1 MMRIDDSLLRS
12 EEKVI
17 FNLRSLYRSYG
28 YTCFKMSKFEEYD
41 LYSRNKEFLLS
52 DGVIT
57 FTDTSGKLMA
67 LKPDVTLSIVKNTAD
82 TPNITERLYY
92 NENVYRISD
101 STRHYKE
108 IMQTGIECIGDL
120 NEYNQSEV
128 LCLAAKS
135 LQTISSE
142 CALNISHLG
151 IVSALLDGEALGS
164 MRASLLKCVGEK
176 NPHGIKEICASCG
189 IDEKKEALLIALTTL
204 YGDVSEAVSTLREM
218 TDDAALLA
226 SLCEFEDIVKL
237 LGEVSGVRIC
247 ADFSLIGDMNYYNGI
262 IFRGYVKGIP
272 TSVLTGGQYD
282 RLMEKMGKSSRA
294 IGFAVYLDLLARLEA
309 PAEFDVDLLLLA
321 DRDTEPSVI
330 SKRAEELTKDG
341 KSVSVQY
348 EIPSKLRYRE
358 IERLAKENK

>member
-1 MMRIDDSLLRS
+1 MRIDDSLLKC

-17 FNLRSLYRSYG
+17 FNLRSLYRLYG

-52 DGVIT
+52 DRVIT

-92 NENVYRISD
+92 NENVYRVSD
-101 STRHYKE
+101 STHQYKE

-128 LCLAAKS
+128 LYLAARS

-151 IVSALLDGEALGS
+151 IVSALIDGEALGAF
-164 MRASLLKCVGEK
+164 RAPLLKCIGEK
-176 NPHGIKEICASCG
+176 NPHGIKEICAECG
-189 IDEKKEALLIALTTL
+189 IDEKKEELLVSLTEC
-204 YGDVSEAVSTLREM
+204 YGDVNEVVSSLRAM
-218 TDDAALLA
+218 TDDQALLFA
-226 SLCEFEDIVKL
+226 LSEFENIVNL
-237 LGEVSGVRIC
+237 LGELSGVRIC

-272 TSVLTGGQYD
+272 TSVLNGGQYD
-282 RLMEKMGKSSRA
+282 RLMQKMGKSSRA
-294 IGFAVYLDLLARLEA
+294 IGFAVYLDCLSRLEE
-309 PAEFDVDLLLLA
+309 PAEFDVDVLLLA
-321 DRDTEPSVI
+321 DADTEPSLI
-330 SKRAEELTKDG
+330 AKRGEELTRDG

-348 EIPSKLRYRE
+348 EIPSKLRYRTL
-358 IERLAKENK
+358 ERLTKEKK

>member
-1 MMRIDDSLLRS
+1 MSMQQLPLGFCERA
-12 EEKVI
+12 I
-17 FNLRSLYRSYG
+17 FALRSLYNRHG
-28 YTCFKMSKFEEYD
+28 YTQYKMSKFEEYD

-57 FTDTSGKLMA
+57 FTDTGGKLMA

-128 LCLAAKS
+128 LYLAARS

-151 IVSALLDGEALGS
+151 IVSALLDGEALGA
-164 MRASLLKCVGEK
+164 MRAPLLKCIGEK
-176 NPHGIKEICASCG
+176 NPHGIKEICAECG
-189 IDEKKEALLIALTTL
+189 IDGEKEELLIALTES
-204 YGDVSEAVSTLREM
+204 YGDVDGVLSALRAR
-218 TDDAALLA
+218 TDNEALLSA
-226 SLCEFEDIVKL
+226 LCEFENIVKL

-247 ADFSLIGDMNYYNGI
+247 ADFSLIGDMSYYNGI

-309 PAEFDVDLLLLA
+309 PAEFDVDVLLLA
-321 DRDTEPSVI
+321 DRDTEPSI
-330 SKRAEELTKDG
+330 IAKRAECLTREG
-341 KSVSVQY
+341 KSVAVQY
-348 EIPSKLRYRE
+348 EIPSKLRYRA
-358 IERLAKENK
+358 IERLTKENK